1 MECSLWSSRECQ
13 TEPNTFLMSRK
24 TPQIDE
30 EESMDEKME

>member
-1 MECSLWSSRECQ
+1 MTDRES
-13 TEPNTFLMSRK
+13 NAFLMSWK